1 MEREI
6 YEVHKLG
13 SRLVSIVLPET
24 FEEWRESVAAGYA
37 VATTAEQ
44 RASWDLEPAQDI
56 PNIPQ
61 SEIVELV
68 FLAPDDEA
76 LDEIQGFNPYANT
89 DITPEEDAG
98 EVVLGPDQGSAFPGR
113 SPEALLAGSVGLI
126 RLPGFA
132 FVARPVLADRP
143 GRAFFILHRVPC
155 RTVTS

>member
-1 MEREI
+1 MEREL
-6 YEVHKLG
+6 YELHKLG

-44 RASWDLEPAQDI
+44 RAQWGLEPAQDI
-56 PNIPQ
+56 PNLPQ

-98 EVVLGPDQGSAFPGR
+98 EVVLGPDGEFYVADDGNLVYDDEGNPILDDRFQGGR
-113 SPEALLAGSVGLI
+113 RKPFSPESSV
-126 RLPGFA
+126 
-132 FVARPVLADRP
+132 
-143 GRAFFILHRVPC
+143 
-155 RTVTS
+155 